1 MAFKDRMEGTES
13 EVPVCPGQKTD
24 ASRPV
29 SCQTYDGYDAYHIYK
44 IVISLFWLMLLR

>member
-24 ASRPV
+24 AGSPV
-29 SCQTYDGYDAYHIYK
+29 SGNTYDGYDAFACVK
-44 IVISLFWLMLLR
+44 TTGMCNSL